1 VGVKESEV
9 CEFNI
14 LMFGTAGASKSSFV
28 NTVLTMLQDPDATK
42 ISRVAEM
49 GGTAGHATRKLHCFQ
64 VSNTIPDVKF
74 NLWDT
79 WGVDR
84 KAYTKDIVDNL
95 VDGKL
100 PKDWSMTHSFEK
112 YKERFDAMGEKV
124 QTQMHAIVFF
134 VPQAMLTDLDD
145 EETARIQDM
154 FRSLIAKLYNPLV
167 ILSKVDEV
175 CPAIRDDPLATVKEV
190 EDLRKQC
197 ATVFKIGLNSVRY
210 TVNYTDEEKR
220 TFGIEALA
228 YENIESA
235 LQHCESFVQSRI
247 MRYGSVK
254 ASDVVDKD
262 GLIWPEDS
270 DED

>member
-1 VGVKESEV
+1 MR
-9 CEFNI
+9 EFNI

-28 NTVLTMLQDPDATK
+28 NTVVTMLQNPDATK
-42 ISRVAEM
+42 MYRIAEI
-49 GGTAGHATRKLHCFQ
+49 GGSADHATRKLHCFE
-64 VSNTIPDVKF
+64 VSKIFKDVKF

-84 KAYTKDIVDNL
+84 KAYTRDIVDNL

-100 PKDWSMTHSFEK
+100 PKNWSMTTSFEK
-112 YKERFDAMGEKV
+112 YKQKFDEMGEAV

-145 EETARIQDM
+145 EETARIQEM
-154 FRSLIAKLYNPLV
+154 FQSLIAKLYNPLV

-175 CPAIRDDPLATVKEV
+175 CPAIRNDPLASVKEV
-190 EDLRKQC
+190 EDLRKQT
-197 ATVFKIGLNSVRY
+197 ATMFKIGLNSVRY
-210 TVNYTDEEKR
+210 TVNYTQEEKR

-254 ASDVVDKD
+254 ASDVVDED